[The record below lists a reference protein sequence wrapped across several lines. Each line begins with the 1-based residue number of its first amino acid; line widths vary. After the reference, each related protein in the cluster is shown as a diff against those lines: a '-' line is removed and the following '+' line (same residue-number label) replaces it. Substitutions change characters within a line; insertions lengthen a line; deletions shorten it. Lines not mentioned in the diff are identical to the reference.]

1 MTVMVLGASG
11 MLGHAVVRVFAERM
25 APSSIVAVARSTD
38 IRGRFHEISDIRVL
52 TGVDVENPDAL
63 LSALERVRPTTVIN
77 CVGVIKQRDEADD
90 PLVVLPINSVFPHRL
105 WRMCRM
111 AGAKLVHISTDCVFD
126 GGRGRYV
133 EGDVPN
139 ATDLY
144 GISKHMGEV
153 IGPGAI
159 TLRTSIIGHELRGA
173 HGLIE
178 WFLAQ
183 RGTVRGFTKAV
194 FSGLPTVE
202 LARVIRD
209 YVVARPGLEGLYH
222 VAAAPISKFELLSM
236 VADVYGKD
244 IDITPDDGY
253 RIDRSLD
260 GAKFKQATGYSAPG
274 WRDLVETM
282 FKYR

>member
-1 MTVMVLGASG
+1 

-25 APSSIVAVARSTD
+25 APSAIVAVARSTD
-38 IRGRFHEISDIRVL
+38 IRGRFPEIAGIRML

-126 GGRGRYV
+126 GARGRYS
-133 EGDVPN
+133 EGDAPN

-153 IGPGAI
+153 MGPGAV

-178 WFLAQ
+178 WFLGQ

-209 YVVARPGLEGLYH
+209 HVVARPGLEGLYN

-244 IDITPDDGY
+244 IGITPDDGY

-260 GAKFKQATGYSAPG
+260 GAKFNHATGYSAPG

>member
-1 MTVMVLGASG
+1 MVLGASG

-25 APSSIVAVARSTD
+25 APSAIVAVARSTD
-38 IRGRFHEISDIRVL
+38 IRGRFPEIADIRML

-63 LSALERVRPTTVIN
+63 LSALERSRPTTVIN

-126 GGRGRYV
+126 GARGRYS

-139 ATDLY
+139 AADLY
-144 GISKHMGEV
+144 GISKHLGEV
-153 IGPGAI
+153 MGPGAV
-159 TLRTSIIGHELRGA
+159 TLRTSIIGHELRGS

-194 FSGLPTVE
+194 FSGLPTME

-209 YVVARPGLEGLYH
+209 HVVSRPGLEGLYH

-244 IDITPDDGY
+244 IGIIPDDGY

-260 GAKFKQATGYSAPG
+260 GAKFNQATGYSAPG

>member
-1 MTVMVLGASG
+1 MTIMVLGASG
-11 MLGHAVVRVFAERM
+11 MLGHAVVRVLSER
-25 APSSIVAVARSTD
+25 ATPFDIVAVARSTD
-38 IRGRFHEISDIRVL
+38 IRSRFPEISDIQML

-63 LSALERVRPTTVIN
+63 VSALERFRPTVVIN
-77 CVGVIKQRDEADD
+77 CIGVIKQRDEADD

-111 AGAKLVHISTDCVFD
+111 IGARLVHISTDCVFD
-126 GGRGRYV
+126 GARGRYT
-133 EGDVPN
+133 EGDIPN

-144 GISKHMGEV
+144 GRSKQLGEV
-153 IGPGAI
+153 AGPGAV

-202 LARVIRD
+202 LALVIRD
-209 YVVARPGLEGLYH
+209 YVIANPGLQGLYH
-222 VAAAPISKFELLSM
+222 VAAAPISKFDLLTI
-236 VADVYGKD
+236 VADVYGRD
-244 IDITPDDGY
+244 IGIVPDDRY

-260 GAKFKQATGYSAPG
+260 GAKFSRVTGYSAPT
-274 WRDLVETM
+274 WRALVEKM
-282 FKYR
+282 FTYR